1 VLVSVIAI
9 NLVGFGAVLIGSIA
23 QGSAALAANALD
35 FLADSVTYT
44 VSLWV
49 IGRSVQVRATAALVK
64 SASLAALGVGVLAF
78 ATWRALTGAAPEGV
92 VITGLGAFGF
102 AANLLAAAL
111 LIRFRDGDANVRS
124 VWLCTRNDLMHSL
137 GVAAAGGLVWLTGS
151 RWPDLV
157 AGALLAGIFLHSA
170 WSITRQAL
178 EEARGVRRREPAGRP
193 A

>member
-78 ATWRALTGAAPEGV
+78 ATWRALAGAAPEGV

-124 VWLCTRNDLMHSL
+124 VWLCTRNDLIHSL